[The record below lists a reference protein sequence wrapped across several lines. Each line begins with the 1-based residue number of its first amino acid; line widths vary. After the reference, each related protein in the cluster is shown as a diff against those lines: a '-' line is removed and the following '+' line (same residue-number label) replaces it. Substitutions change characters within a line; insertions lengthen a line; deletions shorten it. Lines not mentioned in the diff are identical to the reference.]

1 MEELLKKAFY
11 AGIGLTAIA
20 AERVEATVR
29 ELIDKGK
36 LSELD
41 GKKIIEDFFKSTEH
55 KKEEFEE
62 KIKKATDEVVNK
74 FSKSNAGHDIEH
86 LVARIEAIEAKL
98 GITAAPVAIEEA
110 KEEVKEE
117 TVVTEA

>member
-62 KIKKATDEVVNK
+62 KIKKATDEVVSK
-74 FSKSNAGHDIEH
+74 FSSKGGNHDH
-86 LVARIEAIEAKL
+86 LLARIEAIEAKL
-98 GITAAPVAIEEA
+98 GITHTPAVV
-110 KEEVKEE
+110 EEVK
-117 TVVTEA
+117 VTEVVAEEAAV